1 MKQSRIQ
8 TVIFALIILILLTI
22 SIISQ
27 ISLIN
32 SSTAAAVIQ
41 TPYYLPLVVK
51 AYDTDST
58 PIPINELDIGTL
70 SPFQL
75 EFEQLNNNEI
85 HVWTLDL
92 QANESITISVAAQ
105 PSVNTVLT
113 LVDPVGSTIISQNI
127 AAAGEIEILAN
138 QPITETG
145 MYKLQI
151 TTINNISGAYV
162 VSFYTNENSS
172 VPIIFKDILIYGDTS
187 SDTLTAE
194 TDDYWHFYGNC
205 DDSVT
210 ITVTPNSS
218 SADLFITLW
227 AATDD
232 IAESD
237 EPVGATETITLTL
250 PSDGMYTI
258 QVADWDFLEQGYEI
272 SLIQN

>member
-258 QVADWDFLEQGYEI
+258 QLADWDFLEQGYEI